1 MDLPVALKSN
11 LHDVLFA
18 PKSTDL
24 WVANASHDKQPAATQ
39 PYAHFNLAQMLESR
53 PDPAAPEIPLPPAAE
68 KSGNREPAVG
78 NSD

>member
-1 MDLPVALKSN
+1 MDQPVALKSN

-39 PYAHFNLAQMLESR
+39 PYAHFNLAKMLESQ
-53 PDPAAPEIPLPPAAE
+53 PDPASPEIPLPPAAE
-68 KSGNREPAVG
+68 IIGNR
-78 NSD
+78 